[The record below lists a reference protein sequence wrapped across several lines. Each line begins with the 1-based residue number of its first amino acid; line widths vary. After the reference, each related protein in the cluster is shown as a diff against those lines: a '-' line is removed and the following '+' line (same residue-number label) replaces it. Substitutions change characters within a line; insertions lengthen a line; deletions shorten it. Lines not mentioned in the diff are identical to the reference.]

1 MCLLRWRTEEPS
13 FHTQYRVMPCT
24 AFVLHTNVV
33 SFAPV
38 LVLKETPV
46 GQLIVNAFVP
56 HVEYKLPSTISSPFL
71 VLARE
76 GKFIVIAPPPVQM
89 PYLLLETRAV
99 PLVSLRYAPLET
111 PPRAWGRL
119 VKCKSNNPYLRNTPT
134 GVGKT

>member
-1 MCLLRWRTEEPS
+1 
-13 FHTQYRVMPCT
+13 MPCT
-24 AFVLHTNVV
+24 AFVLHTSVV
-33 SFAPV
+33 SLAPV

-89 PYLLLETRAV
+89 PYLLLETSTV
-99 PLVSLRYAPLET
+99 PLVSLRYAPLFKLSKFILAGEAMPIT
-111 PPRAWGRL
+111 QSVPADPSA
-119 VKCKSNNPYLRNTPT
+119 KST
-134 GVGKT
+134 